1 MRQSALVFSC
11 VVVLAGCSGGEPV
24 AMSQTQ
30 ITTIDILRLLLFA
43 RVHHGARGNHHR
55 VGQSR
60 SLGPYRHQRR
70 RRMGQR
76 QHRGPP
82 SGGGGT
88 PPPGTP
94 PPGTPPPNP
103 YARSLNAVGTT
114 FSTILS
120 TPGVYGFHCSLHPPA
135 TNPNFV
141 GTITV
146 TE

>member
-1 MRQSALVFSC
+1 MRQRALVFVC

-24 AMSQTQ
+24 AMSQTLV
-30 ITTIDILRLLLFA
+30 TTIDIHDFYYSPASATVRA
-43 RVHHGARGNHHR
+43 GTTIEWVN
-55 VGQSR
+55 
-60 SLGPYRHQRR
+60 
-70 RRMGQR
+70 
-76 QHRGPP
+76 RGPSAHTATSDDGVWDSGSIAAP

-103 YARSLNAVGTT
+103 YARSLNAVTTT

-120 TPGVYGFHCSLHPPA
+120 TPGVYGFHCSLHPPS